1 MAHIQD
7 QSQLNEFYSF
17 CNTKNTTDAL
27 DIDIVDPSK
36 FELWKYYNIQ
46 QTVYQDETHPIKLYG
61 EEINYSLF
69 KYSND
74 NPVKRELIV
83 IPGFSKKSICW
94 TIGRINHFLDKLK
107 SDFSDIVI
115 FNLED
120 LKEKYTKIT
129 DNGVPKYDILTKIG
143 YQLNKIVK
151 HMGFKNI
158 SLLGRSAGGALAI
171 VIATLN
177 TDVKG
182 LNLACPGFEDRMIVD
197 LIATERNIPIRIGW
211 AKEDTKIPITK
222 GYKLKEML
230 EFSEKNVEMYEIST
244 GSSEDKVNHRIHQIS
259 IDNLV

>member
-1 MAHIQD
+1 MAQIQD
-7 QSQLNEFYSF
+7 QSQLNEFYSY
-17 CNTKNTTDAL
+17 CNQKNETDAL
-27 DIDIVDPSK
+27 AIDIVDPSK

-46 QTVYQDETHPIKLYG
+46 QSAYEDETIPIKLYG

-74 NPVKRELIV
+74 NEVKRQLIV

-94 TIGRINHFLDKLK
+94 TIGRINYFLDRLK

-120 LKEKYTKIT
+120 LKDKFEKIT
-129 DNGVPKYDILTKIG
+129 SKGISKYDILTKVG
-143 YQLNKIVK
+143 YQLNKIIK

-177 TDVKG
+177 EDVKG
-182 LNLACPGFEDRMIVD
+182 LNLACPGFEDQMILD
-197 LIATERNIPIRIGW
+197 YIKTGKNIPIRIGW
-211 AKEDTKIPITK
+211 ATEDKKIPKET
-222 GYKLKEML
+222 GYKLIEML
-230 EFSEKNVEMYEIST
+230 AGKDVEMYETST
-244 GSSEDKVNHRIHQIS
+244 GSSDDKVNHRIHKIS